1 MQRGIFTQKGVSPLK
16 ADENKNVFPMAYIL
30 VLSMFRGLGH
40 YGIAAVKRGCDNAK
54 KERKNTKDFRRVLN
68 ALTQLI
74 TQHS

>member
-40 YGIAAVKRGCDNAK
+40 YGIAAVKMGCGNAE
-54 KERKNTKDFRRVLN
+54 KERKKAKTFLGYR
-68 ALTQLI
+68 
-74 TQHS
+74 